1 MPLPTE
7 AVLQASAGRAMMMD
21 KELYDY
27 LAVTGTT
34 WLAREKTYLEAIP
47 SDCDPSAAQSQATLR
62 SLLNQASTQLV
73 SRLASHWATYSQLAA
88 LRPNEDFWRELR
100 RYFVAN
106 NLNVKYRNVSF
117 GSWSAVTGSGSGY
130 IYRLTKDQ
138 DNFNIESGFAET
150 KTAECIAD
158 QNNGA
163 QRHGE
168 VFRVRGAPAGKDAL
182 ELVGTGRFVD
192 ITCLSPASSST
203 IVRNPSFESFTPNTL
218 PAISALSNWTV
229 GSSIA
234 NFQVDSTSANVFKDN
249 PQAATSY
256 ALRFLTNDS
265 ILQSF
270 TDMGLRWDP
279 NVPLFAQ
286 IAFKRES
293 SCDGTLAITIGN
305 VTASVVL
312 SAQTGW
318 NILTFPITKDA
329 WYLNWKKT
337 APSGSLTN
345 ASVAITLSG
354 RSTGTL
360 LVDDFTIGP
369 YTQVDGNWV
378 AIVGGA
384 TPFLLRDKFT
394 IVDSTADTGI
404 IQTILARRYGQY
416 LPSTSGTPS
425 WTEPT

>member
-7 AVLQASAGRAMMMD
+7 ADLQASIGRRIMMD
-21 KELYDY
+21 KTLYDA
-27 LAVTGTT
+27 LAVTATT
-34 WLAREKTYLEAIP
+34 FLTREAAYLLAIP
-47 SDCDPSAAQSQATLR
+47 ADASPGAETAQATFR
-62 SLLNQASTQLV
+62 SLLTQSTLQLV
-73 SRLASHWATYSQLAA
+73 NGLASHWATYAQLAA

-106 NLNVKYRNVSF
+106 NLTVKYRNVTF
-117 GSWSAVTGSGSGY
+117 GSWSAVTGSGTGY

-138 DNFNIESGFAET
+138 DNFNIEAGFAET

-163 QRHGE
+163 QRHAE

-192 ITCLSPASSST
+192 VTCLSPNSSGA
-203 IVRNPSFESFTPNTL
+203 IVKNPSFESVTVSSYPTITDI
-218 PAISALSNWTV
+218 ANWTP
-229 GSSIA
+229 SSIS
-234 NFQVDSTSANVFKDN
+234 NLETETTTYFKDN
-249 PQAATSY
+249 PQATTSRS
-256 ALRFLTNDS
+256 LRFKTNAS
-265 ILQSF
+265 IVQSF
-270 TDMGLRWDP
+270 TDLGLKWDP

-286 IAFKRES
+286 IAFYRES
-293 SCDGTLAITIGN
+293 SCDGSLNIIIGN
-305 VTASVVL
+305 VTATVVL
-312 SAQTGW
+312 AAQVGW
-318 NILTFPITKDA
+318 TILTFPVTTNA

-345 ASVAITLSG
+345 AAVTISLTG

-360 LVDDFTIGP
+360 LIDDFTIGP
-369 YTQVDGNWV
+369 YTQVDGCWV

-394 IVDSTADTGI
+394 ITDSSADTGI
-404 IQTILARRYGQY
+404 VQTILARRYGQY
-416 LPSTSGTPS
+416 LPSTSGSPT